1 MKRQIEIIIAAI
13 LCMALATGYLALT
26 SGHAQTLSQ
35 STMAQQTDSTTR
47 TVQVMGMGEVQVVP
61 DTAVI
66 QLGVQTEGKT
76 AQAALSQNSTEMQAI
91 MDALEKAKVPS
102 TNIQTQTVSLSP
114 RYETSN
120 ATNSRTLVGFTA
132 SNIVEVR
139 TTDLSSLGTLLDQ
152 AVTAGANTIEN
163 ISFKVTNS
171 EKLNDQAR
179 QAAVENAR
187 HKAEQLAKLTNATLG
202 PVLKI
207 QETSNTPTPIVE
219 RVAAP
224 AAATVP
230 ISPGSQNISVE
241 VQVTWTLITSSQ

>member
-1 MKRQIEIIIAAI
+1 MKRQIEIIIGAI
-13 LCMALATGYLALT
+13 LCVALATGYLALT

-35 STMAQQTDSTTR
+35 STTAQQTDSTTR
-47 TVQVMGMGEVQVVP
+47 TVQVTGMGEVQAVP

-91 MDALEKAKVPS
+91 MAALEKAKVPS
-102 TNIQTQTVSLSP
+102 NNIQTQTVSLSP
-114 RYETSN
+114 RYETN
-120 ATNSRTLVGFTA
+120 NTTNSRTLVGFTA

-139 TTDLSSLGTLLDQ
+139 TTNLSSLGTLLDQ

-163 ISFKVTNS
+163 ISFEVTNS
-171 EKLNDQAR
+171 GKLTDQAR
-179 QAAVENAR
+179 QAAVEDAR
-187 HKAEQLAKLTNATLG
+187 HKAEQLAQLTGATLG

-207 QETSNTPTPIVE
+207 QETSSSPTPIVQQF
-219 RVAAP
+219 AAP
-224 AAATVP
+224 AAAAVP

-241 VQVTWTLITSSQ
+241 VQVTWTLMPSSQ

>member
-1 MKRQIEIIIAAI
+1 MKRQIEIIIGAI
-13 LCMALATGYLALT
+13 LCVALATGYLALT
-26 SGHAQTLSQ
+26 RGHAETLSQ
-35 STMAQQTDSTTR
+35 SAAQQTDSSTR
-47 TVQVMGMGEVQVVP
+47 TVQVTGMGKLQVVP

-76 AQAALSQNSTEMQAI
+76 AQAALSQNSTEMRAI

-102 TNIQTQTVSLSP
+102 DNIQTQTVNLSP
-114 RYETSN
+114 RYESNN

-163 ISFKVTNS
+163 ISFEVTNS
-171 EKLNDQAR
+171 EKLTDQAR
-179 QAAVENAR
+179 QAAVEDAR
-187 HKAEQLAKLTNATLG
+187 HKAEQLAKLTGATLG

-207 QETSNTPTPIVE
+207 QETSNTPTPIVQQ
-219 RVAAP
+219 VAAP
-224 AAATVP
+224 VAAAVP

-241 VQVTWTLITSSQ
+241 VQVTWTLMPSSQ

>member
-1 MKRQIEIIIAAI
+1 MKRQIEIIIGAV
-13 LCMALATGYLALT
+13 LCMAVATGYLAFT

-35 STMAQQTDSTTR
+35 STAQQTDSTTR
-47 TVQVMGMGEVQVVP
+47 TVQVTGMGKVQVVP
-61 DTAVI
+61 DTGVI

-102 TNIQTQTVSLSP
+102 DNIQTQTVSLSP
-114 RYETSN
+114 RYETN
-120 ATNSRTLVGFTA
+120 NDTNSRTLVGFTA

-163 ISFKVTNS
+163 ISFEVTNS

-187 HKAEQLAKLTNATLG
+187 HKAEQLAKLTDATLG

-207 QETSNTPTPIVE
+207 QEMSSSPTPIVQQ
-219 RVAAP
+219 VAAP
-224 AAATVP
+224 AAAAVP

-241 VQVTWTLITSSQ
+241 VQVTWTLMPSSQ

>member
-1 MKRQIEIIIAAI
+1 MKRQIEIIIGVV
-13 LCMALATGYLALT
+13 LCVTLATGYLAST

-35 STMAQQTDSTTR
+35 STTAQQTDSTTR
-47 TVQVMGMGEVQVVP
+47 TVQVTGMGEVQVVP

-91 MDALEKAKVPS
+91 MDALEKAKVS
-102 TNIQTQTVSLSP
+102 SDNIQTQTVRLSP
-114 RYETSN
+114 RYESN
-120 ATNSRTLVGFTA
+120 NSTNSRTLVGFTA

-152 AVTAGANTIEN
+152 AVKAGANTIEN
-163 ISFKVTNS
+163 ISFEVNNS
-171 EKLNDQAR
+171 EKLSDQAR

-187 HKAEQLAKLTNATLG
+187 HKAEQLAKLTDATLG

-207 QETSNTPTPIVE
+207 QETSSPPTPIVQQ
-219 RVAAP
+219 VAAP
-224 AAATVP
+224 AAAVP

>member
-1 MKRQIEIIIAAI
+1 MKRQIEIIIGAI
-13 LCMALATGYLALT
+13 LCVALATGYLALT
-26 SGHAQTLSQ
+26 RGHAQTLLQ
-35 STMAQQTDSTTR
+35 STAQQTDSTTR
-47 TVQVMGMGEVQVVP
+47 TVEVTGMGEVQVVP

-66 QLGVQTEGKT
+66 RLGVQTEGKT
-76 AQAALSQNSTEMQAI
+76 AQAALSQNSTEMKVI

-102 TNIQTQTVSLSP
+102 DNIQTQTVSLSP
-114 RYETSN
+114 RYETNN

-139 TTDLSSLGTLLDQ
+139 TTDLSSLGILLDE
-152 AVTAGANTIEN
+152 AVKAGANTIEN
-163 ISFKVTNS
+163 ISFEVTNS

-187 HKAEQLAKLTNATLG
+187 HKAEQLAKLTDTTLG

-207 QETSNTPTPIVE
+207 QETSSTPTPIVQQ
-219 RVAAP
+219 VAAP
-224 AAATVP
+224 AAAAVP

-241 VQVTWTLITSSQ
+241 VQVTWTLMPSSQ